1 MLTKQQVNPV
11 EVQLRKLTGTLDI
24 TWSDGE
30 MSKIAGGALRRH
42 CACSGCRS
50 RQMIGTELITDSAKI
65 EKINL
70 MGSTGLQII
79 FADGHDRG
87 VFPWAYI
94 HAIANDCALEY
105 LDQ

>member
-1 MLTKQQVNPV
+1 MNNQQPTPL
-11 EVQLRKLTGTLDI
+11 EVRLKKLTGSLNI

-30 MSKIAGGALRRH
+30 TSQILGGSLRRH

-50 RQMIGTELITDSAKI
+50 RQMIGTELITDSGKI
-65 EKINL
+65 QKINL

-87 VFPWAYI
+87 VFPWGYL
-94 HAIANDCALEY
+94 HAIANGNALEF
-105 LDQ
+105 LDR

>member
-1 MLTKQQVNPV
+1 MSRQHLAPV
-11 EVQLRKLTGTLDI
+11 EVLLKHSTSSLEI

-30 MSKIAGGALRRH
+30 ISDLSGASLRRY

-50 RQMIGTELITDSAKI
+50 RKVIGTELLTDSGKI
-65 EKINL
+65 RKIQL
-70 MGSTGLQII
+70 MGSTGLQIV

-87 VFPWAYI
+87 VFPWSYI
-94 HAIANDCALEY
+94 QAIANGEALQF